1 MITLANFIKLYL
13 DLANTLTCRRDALQ
27 RNGLSKPASVIIAF
41 VGLQLL
47 VSLPGAAQSLS
58 DRVAKL
64 EDLNALTARGVVMPN
79 AEVTFS
85 SEIAAPITE
94 LPVKAGDTFN
104 KGAKLVRFDCG
115 KYDAELRGSM
125 AIEGKQLLILNNR
138 KKLKQRNAASSF
150 EVAEASADYQSAKAQ
165 VDALKQILRFCLIRA
180 PFNGRV
186 LELHADRYE
195 MPSANQPL
203 LTVVDDSILELDLIV
218 PSKWLRWLT
227 IGTGFSFDVDETGK
241 SYGAKI
247 VRLGAKIDA
256 VSQTIKI
263 TGVFDQRP
271 ERVLPGMSGAA
282 HFNLP
287 TQ

>member
-1 MITLANFIKLYL
+1 MMKMARLQSLNADRFGGKLQ
-13 DLANTLTCRRDALQ
+13 T
-27 RNGLSKPASVIIAF
+27 V
-41 VGLQLL
+41 L
-47 VSLPGAAQSLS
+47 VSSRLLKLAIAVLAVFSVQTLSILPISAQSLS
-58 DRVAKL
+58 ERVARL
-64 EDLNALTARGVVMPN
+64 EDLNALTARGVVIPN

-85 SEIAAPITE
+85 SEIVAQIIE
-94 LPVKAGDTFN
+94 LPVKAGDVFK
-104 KGAKLVRFDCG
+104 KGAKLVRFDCA

-138 KKLKQRNAASSF
+138 KKLKKRNAASAF
-150 EVAEASADYQSAKAQ
+150 EVAEAGADFQTAKAQ
-165 VDALKQILRFCLIRA
+165 VDSLKQTLRFCLVEA
-180 PFNGRV
+180 PFSGRV

-195 MPSANQPL
+195 MPSANVPL

-227 IGTGFSFDVDETGK
+227 VGTGFSFDVDETGK
-241 SYGAKI
+241 TYQANI
-247 VRLGAKIDA
+247 IRLGAKIDA

-263 TGVFDQRP
+263 TGKFDQRP
-271 ERVLPGMSGAA
+271 ERVLPGMSGVA